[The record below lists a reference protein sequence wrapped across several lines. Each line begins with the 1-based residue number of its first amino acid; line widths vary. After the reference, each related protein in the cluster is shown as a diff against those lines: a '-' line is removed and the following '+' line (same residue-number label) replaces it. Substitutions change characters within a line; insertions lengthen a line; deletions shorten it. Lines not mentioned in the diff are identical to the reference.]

1 MKTVNNQTLQS
12 PKIKLGLET
21 FLQAIAFLVTILL
34 FFKAIIDIDTNYDTW
49 WYHLP
54 FAARIWGIVPVEKFT
69 SELVVEY
76 RFAGFPL
83 LAHWLQGLFWFITGR
98 VQAANLVCFFS
109 LITYFIFLKTYL
121 QVPLYLSAISLLAI
135 PAVLTHAATCFV
147 DLPGNIGLS
156 VLIMMTYRLFV
167 NQQFPSRR
175 DLIVMFLGA
184 ATAANIKPQLQPLT
198 FLVCCVIAIRLLWL
212 YRKSSS
218 ISQPKLGTIIPIA
231 LIASLVIFA
240 TPVKNVA
247 LHGNPFYPIK
257 IQIAGVVLNHE
268 VVPKTYQEGNRPQ
281 KWLDSVLEITT
292 PTWWT
297 TDQWNG
303 GNDRYMDRGG
313 GFFGTY
319 VIFNVLL
326 LIGLFIYELKQ
337 NRQSAASL
345 IEARTAVIT
354 VIVMS
359 IVPANFP
366 QSHELRYFMFWM
378 ICLVSLNLYLLS
390 RSQINWRRWRWLQP
404 KYLGLIYLVFLIY
417 VQNKIGKFYGR
428 PVFISL
434 EKHLARNVKPELLSQ
449 IEPSDNV
456 CLISKHGLGN
466 SPQLKFVPI
475 QNAFLYS
482 DYFHPELNYSYSL
495 KAAVDRKNCA
505 DNSGTLRDRK
515 IVPRDL
521 K

>member
-1 MKTVNNQTLQS
+1 MKTTKNKTSQL
-12 PKIKLGLET
+12 PKIKLGLEA
-21 FLQAIAFLVTILL
+21 FLQAISLLVTLSL
-34 FFKAIIDIDTNYDTW
+34 FLKAIIDIDTNYDTW

-69 SELVVEY
+69 PELVIQY

-83 LAHWLQGLFWFITGR
+83 LAHWLQGLLWFITGR
-98 VQAANLVCFFS
+98 VQAANLVCFSS
-109 LITYFIFLKTYL
+109 LIVYLLFLKTYF

-147 DLPGNIGLS
+147 DLPGNIGIS
-156 VLIMMTYRLFV
+156 VLIMMTYLLFV
-167 NQQFPSRR
+167 NKQFPNKR
-175 DLIVMFLGA
+175 DGIVMFLGA

-198 FLVCCVIAIRLLWL
+198 FLVCCAIALRLLWL
-212 YRKSSS
+212 YLKQTSTPR
-218 ISQPKLGTIIPIA
+218 PKLGKIIPIA
-231 LIASLVIFA
+231 LIASLIVFA
-240 TPVKNVA
+240 TPIKNVA

-257 IQIAGVVLNHE
+257 IQVAGIVLNHE

-303 GNDRYMDRGG
+303 GNNQFMDRGG
-313 GFFGTY
+313 GFFGNY
-319 VIFNVLL
+319 VIFNLL
-326 LIGLFIYELKQ
+326 LLSGFFIHELK
-337 NRQSAASL
+337 NRQPSAAGV
-345 IEARTAVIT
+345 IAARTALLT
-354 VIVMS
+354 VIFMS

-404 KYLGLIYLVFLIY
+404 KYLGFVYLVFLIY
-417 VQNKIGKFYGR
+417 VQNKTGKFYGR

-434 EKHLARNVKPELLSQ
+434 EKHLANNVNPKLLSQ
-449 IEPSDNV
+449 IKPSDNI
-456 CLISKHGLGN
+456 CLISKHGVGN
-466 SPQLKFVPI
+466 PQQVPFAPI

-482 DYFHPELNYSYSL
+482 DYFHPELNYSYSI
-495 KAAVDRKNCA
+495 KAAINPENCG
-505 DNSGTLRDRK
+505 NRK
-515 IVPRDL
+515 IIPPNL